1 MKEIVPHK
9 LGPQTNHCKQ
19 DSVYSLKNK
28 IHFKKSC
35 FQKMIFSLGTWEQVI
50 LWKQEK
56 SSLDN
61 LRWEKGNKFHAWYEP
76 S

>member
-35 FQKMIFSLGTWEQVI
+35 FQNVIFFFGNMGASHSLKTRKR
-50 LWKQEK
+50 LP
-56 SSLDN
+56 
-61 LRWEKGNKFHAWYEP
+61 R
-76 S
+76 

>member
-50 LWKQEK
+50 L
-56 SSLDN
+56 
-61 LRWEKGNKFHAWYEP
+61 
-76 S
+76 